1 MKVRTE
7 LRNAARDVAARA
19 RHEAARRFV
28 EIRDEML
35 VEAGKAAEARQH
47 RRARTRV
54 LKKAAAV
61 VAVAGA
67 GAAAVLATRAAM
79 RRQRGRRG

>member
-1 MKVRTE
+1 
-7 LRNAARDVAARA
+7 
-19 RHEAARRFV
+19 
-28 EIRDEML
+28 
-35 VEAGKAAEARQH
+35 
-47 RRARTRV
+47 
-54 LKKAAAV
+54 V

>member
-1 MKVRTE
+1 MKVRTKAITTRE
-7 LRNAARDVAARA
+7 VAGRA

-28 EIRDEML
+28 ELRDEML
-35 VEAGKAAEARQH
+35 VEAGKAAEARLNK
-47 RRARTRV
+47 RARRST

-79 RRQRGRRG
+79 RRRRKH

>member
-1 MKVRTE
+1 MKVRTKA
-7 LRNAARDVAARA
+7 LKTAAREVAGRA

-28 EIRDEML
+28 ELRDEML
-35 VEAGKAAEARQH
+35 VEAGKAAEARLNK
-47 RRARTRV
+47 RARRSI

-67 GAAAVLATRAAM
+67 GTAAVLATRAAM
-79 RRQRGRRG
+79 RRRRKH